1 MKYTLRTF
9 IIGMLSS
16 PGSLDIARRV
26 YDTDYICPCLPAHAS
41 DTVPKII
48 IRCADDKI
56 KQ

>member
-1 MKYTLRTF
+1 MKDALRTF
-9 IIGMLSS
+9 IIGMIHS

-48 IRCADDKI
+48 VRSIDDKI
-56 KQ
+56 K